1 MDEATVTIQELFE
14 KYKNDEYMTS
24 RIHQYICNR
33 LPKIFENIHSTHV
46 TSQSYEE
53 HMQTNQ
59 DSFVQNFLHINK
71 YCYVPTTEKFFIYD
85 NEHYSTI
92 SEDDI
97 LHNVLTSISKNKQLL
112 AWKKSTKVSI
122 MCKIKNNLLVKS
134 IPNSETIQKV
144 LDLLYPSFFS
154 SKSEAKYFLTI
165 IGDAIFKKNG
175 DLFHFILPKA
185 KNFLQELNNYS
196 QIYIGVN
203 ILNTF
208 KYKFYDHEYEKCR
221 LIKIS
226 ENIKNDTLWRTFLS
240 NHFIDILCVASHY
253 SIRYK
258 SSDEYMLSN
267 NDDLINYTFYLKNKN
282 QNMIVDSFV
291 KEYIKNIPA
300 DYAISDT
307 MCSQISWKN
316 ILYLWKHFLD
326 THRIPFVIFQQ
337 HLKQLII
344 QKFSNIYNET
354 TDSFYG
360 IYSKYMPYI
369 QTFLQFWNDT
379 MEPCENEYELEIE
392 EIMLL
397 FKQWASQ
404 NGILVNNMNESQ
416 LVHLITYYFPETEIE
431 ENKYI
436 HKIKNI
442 FWNKKEDIENALE
455 LFRNDYDT
463 SSSISNISF
472 YELYEFYCKKQR
484 SAISSMIV
492 SKQYFEKYLLENLSE
507 NVIDDSFISSD
518 WLFI

>member
-1 MDEATVTIQELFE
+1 MDEATVTIRELFE
-14 KYKNDEYMTS
+14 KYKNDEYMTT

-33 LPKIFENIHSTHV
+33 LPQIFENIHSTHI

-185 KNFLQELNNYS
+185 KIFLQELNNYS

-203 ILNTF
+203 ILSTF
-208 KYKFYDHEYEKCR
+208 KYKFYDHEYENCR

-267 NDDLINYTFYLKNKN
+267 IDSLIDYTFYLKEKN
-282 QNMIVDSFV
+282 QTMIVDIFL
-291 KEYIKNIPA
+291 KEYIKPA
-300 DYAISDT
+300 STDQL
-307 MCSQISWKN
+307 CSQLSWKN

-326 THRIPFVIFQQ
+326 NQRLPFIVFQQ
-337 HLKQLII
+337 QLKQIII
-344 QKFSNIYNET
+344 QKYSSMYNESA
-354 TDSFYG
+354 DSFNG
-360 IYSKYMPYI
+360 ICSKYMPSI
-369 QTFLQFWNDT
+369 QTFLQFWHDT
-379 MEPCENEYELEIE
+379 MACADDEYDLEIE
-392 EIMLL
+392 EIRML
-397 FKQWASQ
+397 FKRWTSE
-404 NGILVNNMNESQ
+404 NGILVNHMNESQ
-416 LVHLITYYFPETEIE
+416 LVDLIAYYFPDTEIE
-431 ENKYI
+431 DNKYI
-436 HKIKNI
+436 HKKKNI

-455 LFRNDYDT
+455 LFRNGIET
-463 SSSISNISF
+463 TNSLSNISF
-472 YELYEFYCKKQR
+472 YETYEFYCKHQR
-484 SAISSMIV
+484 SNMLSMIV
-492 SKQYFEKYLLENLSE
+492 SKQYFEKYILENLSDYI
-507 NVIDDSFISSD
+507 VDDSFISSD
-518 WLFI
+518 WLFS